1 MSTNHI
7 PGFVPSMLLNAE
19 TLLGSKPTGLSPL
32 EAELLTRALDAVIP
46 VMHTPPDDHEQMV
59 EREIERQDELMAG
72 LTREDAEIMAHDRLN
87 PGFGLTLAAEAS
99 LYADRRDHVQMRR
112 CSELGRGPHYMRPAQ
127 RLYHIAGEFGG
138 EFHTPPET
146 AYSGALTQAPAE
158 HYAGG
163 PDGPIREPGDTV
175 PTRSDIYTDD
185 ELCASLDLHAA
196 RAAKRGDYG
205 AAADL
210 GLARDALATR
220 ADEVEQASVVVHKL
234 LTKLEFLGYAT
245 CAESP
250 RCLLA
255 HEHPG
260 GCVFSHEEAARMR
273 KNDAEADDHE

>member
-1 MSTNHI
+1 MTTNHI

-19 TLLGSKPTGLSPL
+19 TLLGSKPTGMSPL

-46 VMHTPPDDHEQMV
+46 VM
-59 EREIERQDELMAG
+59 
-72 LTREDAEIMAHDRLN
+72 
-87 PGFGLTLAAEAS
+87 
-99 LYADRRDHVQMRR
+99 
-112 CSELGRGPHYMRPAQ
+112 
-127 RLYHIAGEFGG
+127 
-138 EFHTPPET
+138 HTPPET

-273 KNDAEADDHE
+273 KNDAEADDHD